1 MIKNYTDILAYQN
14 SKKLFP
20 IIYKIIRAWSYLDQ
34 KELGSQIIRSAN
46 SIHANIAEGYGK
58 SVNDFKRYLTNALG
72 SCDEILSHLEDAF
85 NVSLIDEN
93 NYIYLKDNYTIIGK
107 QIYNL
112 RKNWK

>member
-1 MIKNYTDILAYQN
+1 MIKSYKDILAYQN

-20 IIYKIIRAWSYLDQ
+20 IVYKIVRTWSYLDQ
-34 KELGSQIIRSAN
+34 KELGSQIIRAAN

-58 SVNDFKRYLTNALG
+58 SVNDFKRYLNNALG
-72 SCDEILSHLEDAF
+72 SCDELLSHLEDAS
-85 NVSLIDEN
+85 NVNLIISDVYER
-93 NYIYLKDNYTIIGK
+93 LRDDYTIIGK